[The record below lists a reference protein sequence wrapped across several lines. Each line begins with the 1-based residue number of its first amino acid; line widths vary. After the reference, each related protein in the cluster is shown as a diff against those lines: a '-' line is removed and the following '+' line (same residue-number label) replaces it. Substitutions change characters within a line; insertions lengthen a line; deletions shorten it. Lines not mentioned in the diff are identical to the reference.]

1 MEEIKRGR
9 GRPRIDTHITED
21 YYPSRRQALNKL
33 YMFEGVHLLSVAAT
47 EIQNGEL
54 LWEVNRREQAAKS
67 RDGILEQLGRMVLQD
82 ELSHTDCVYLA
93 NLAIAAVKAGYTTRE
108 VELALREIRM
118 AAKSSMANPES
129 PTLYRILGNAVDNLQ
144 RMGGN
149 MKEGFFE

>member
-1 MEEIKRGR
+1 
-9 GRPRIDTHITED
+9 
-21 YYPSRRQALNKL
+21 
-33 YMFEGVHLLSVAAT
+33 MFEGVHLLSVAAS

-93 NLAIAAVKAGYTTRE
+93 NHAIAAVKAGYTTRE

-118 AAKSSMANPES
+118 AAKSSLANPES
-129 PTLYRILGNAVDNLQ
+129 PTLYRILGVAVDTLH